1 MIKKEPT
8 TCYYNVFFIVSLFLP
23 LIFAFWG
30 AWEKNI
36 RLDMRDILY
45 PTVILIMTC
54 FILQFPIFMEKLCIP
69 ISNPLCIFCWVIG
82 LLFYAVVFGVVCY
95 QNDLLLSDFEACIS
109 IAILFL
115 YAMVI
120 FMYGWKTRVEN
131 LYKKAVARIMGY
143 DIIWIV
149 CGNKYI
155 KSICS
160 GRNTKKINVKIKTID
175 AKENESEVIKQIH
188 CSDIEG
194 KAFIKFG
201 GKYKYNN
208 WDNKDKTEDDS
219 VKRWLEQ
226 NPQYCRS
233 FATYDGKTY
242 IGIKQIK
249 KLLKTL

>member
-1 MIKKEPT
+1 
-8 TCYYNVFFIVSLFLP
+8 
-23 LIFAFWG
+23 
-30 AWEKNI
+30 
-36 RLDMRDILY
+36 
-45 PTVILIMTC
+45 
-54 FILQFPIFMEKLCIP
+54 MEKICIP
-69 ISNPLCIFCWVIG
+69 ISNLLCIFCWVIG
-82 LLFYAVVFGVVCY
+82 LLFYAAAFFVVCY
-95 QNDLLLSDFEACIS
+95 QNDLLLSDFEGGIS
-109 IAILFL
+109 IAIIFL

-120 FMYGWKTRVEN
+120 FMYVAKTRVEN

-143 DIIWIV
+143 DILWIV
-149 CGNKYI
+149 CANKYVKPI
-155 KSICS
+155 YSCW
-160 GRNTKKINVKIKTID
+160 NTKKINVEIKTID
-175 AKENESEVIKQIH
+175 SKENESEVIKQIR

-242 IGIKQIK
+242 VGIKQIK